1 MTRVPTYA
9 SYMNLLN
16 QTINNKSRFEL
27 YNYQSVTGLKS
38 PTYSGYG
45 MSAYSIVN
53 MEASLNV
60 TDNLLEN
67 NKLLNIELKTMNTSM
82 QAINDAVSDFKAM
95 MNSFSGSDIDNL
107 TPDYTGGKLTFSD
120 NNEATYLGKTI
131 TIKGVKYTFANNGTG
146 NNIDLS
152 GIAADSGT
160 DGYAEKVMQAL
171 QAKIDPTGKYPDYKF
186 DGATFE
192 FPLYTINGESSILN
206 ATGVE
211 TGEPYTMSQDQ
222 ARNLNQLQNTAFTTM
237 QMLVDAL
244 NVSANGKY
252 LFGGGNATTSPINFP
267 FKSLEEF
274 QNYYDGINIKFPTNS
289 AANLCNRTTTNAST
303 GSLTIDKIEGNQ
315 FKITPEK
322 AGGFLEQAVAAN
334 PETTGAL
341 SFNADKNTLTA
352 TQYGAFNTIKAG
364 DTLVI
369 GGTANNNNS
378 YVVKSVSADG
388 KTITFEDSDGHNIV
402 DEPAIAD
409 PTGITIS
416 TSYPVGAV
424 IEMEGMGNNVAPRV
438 QVTGVNADGSLN
450 VTANPDYF
458 NADQVIIPDSSR
470 WTMSTTS
477 YYVGGSATIN
487 RMISNNQSIS
497 MDVTAD
503 DGAFE
508 KLFRALGQ
516 IAQGNLIDTRNPAD
530 VEGLINSNK
539 AYDLIMGGNKLIL
552 NAVDDSGDT
561 TKSGTNSSLYAVTAK
576 LDANYVLLN
585 ATDEN
590 LTLVK
595 NNLQT
600 SVDSLKN
607 VNQEEAAVK
616 ALLAQ
621 NNLAASYSVLQ
632 NALSM
637 SLLNYLK

>member
-1 MTRVPTYA
+1 MTRVPTYS

-27 YNYQSVTGLKS
+27 YNYQSITGLKA

-45 MSAYSIVN
+45 VSAYSIVN

-67 NKLLNIELKTMNTSM
+67 NKLMNIELKTMNTSM
-82 QAINDAVSDFKAM
+82 QAINNAVSDFKAM
-95 MNSFSGSDIDNL
+95 INSFSGSDIDNL
-107 TPDYTGGKLTFSD
+107 TPDYTGGKITFTD

-131 TIKGVKYTFANNGTG
+131 TINGTRYTFANNGTG
-146 NNIDLS
+146 NNIDIS
-152 GIAADSGT
+152 GIAADSGA

-171 QAKIDPTGKYPDYKF
+171 QNKIDPTGKHPNYKF

-192 FPLYTINGESSILN
+192 FPLYTINGGSSILK
-206 ATGVE
+206 ATGVK
-211 TGEPYTMSQDQ
+211 TGDPYTMSQDQ
-222 ARNLNQLQNTAFTTM
+222 AHNLNELQNTAFSTM

-267 FKSLEEF
+267 FKSLSEF
-274 QNYYDGINIKFPTNS
+274 QSYYDGKNIKFPTNS
-289 AANLCNRTTTNAST
+289 TANLCNRLVTNAST

-322 AGGFLEQAVAAN
+322 ADGFLEQAVAAN
-334 PETTGAL
+334 PETTGKL
-341 SFNADKNTLTA
+341 TFNADNNSLNA

-369 GGTANNNNS
+369 GGTGDNNNS
-378 YVVKSVSADG
+378 FVVKSVSEDG
-388 KTITFEDSDGHNIV
+388 KTIIFEDNAGHNIT
-402 DEPAIAD
+402 DEALDD
-409 PTGITIS
+409 PTGVTIS

-424 IEMEGMGNNVAPRV
+424 IEMEGMGSNVAPRV
-438 QVTGVNADGSLN
+438 QVTSVNADGSLN

-458 NADQVIIPDSSR
+458 NANQVVIPDSSR
-470 WTMSTTS
+470 WKMTTTS
-477 YYVGGSATIN
+477 YYVGGQSSVD
-487 RMISNNQSIS
+487 RMISSNQSIS

-516 IAQGNLIDTRNPAD
+516 IAQGNLVDTENPAD
-530 VEGLINSNK
+530 IDGLIETNK
-539 AYDLIMGGNKLIL
+539 AYDIVTSANKLLL
-552 NAVDDSGDT
+552 NAVDDSGYT
-561 TKSGTNSSLYAVTAK
+561 KKSGPNSSLYSVTAK

-632 NALSM
+632 NAMSM